1 MQHRRPVAEHCSD
14 DNFAQQSNLVPS
26 HREIGTPCG
35 NEYIIGHMH
44 PQLSGEILAAL
55 IRDEIEAHGPI
66 TLARFIELA
75 LYHPEFG
82 YYTRGPNIGP
92 RGDFLTSPETSPAF
106 GQLLARHCVEVDALL
121 DHPEEFHIIECG
133 PGRGTLA
140 SDLLDTLSADFPV
153 LFDRCH
159 YWLVEISPALR
170 GLQREG
176 LIPRYDGRV
185 TWAGSLEDLPA
196 GLNGALIGNEFVDAF
211 PVHVLE
217 NREGVLLEQY
227 VATSPDG
234 AFQIEYHRPSDPRLV
249 DFLRRYDIE
258 LAPGDVVEVNL
269 ETASWFREAS
279 RVLER
284 GIVTLI
290 DYGDTQPGR
299 YSQQRREGTLLG
311 YYAGAVTPDILAHP
325 GDQDITALVDFTALQ
340 DEATGADFPVLGMTR
355 QATFLVGLGLGTTI
369 TAGSHTTELNAAL
382 NYRRGLQTLVS
393 MEGLGRF
400 HVLLLGKGVDADT
413 AATSLSG
420 LKYAGLL

>member
-1 MQHRRPVAEHCSD
+1 
-14 DNFAQQSNLVPS
+14 
-26 HREIGTPCG
+26 
-35 NEYIIGHMH
+35 MH
-44 PQLSGEILAAL
+44 PQLSGETLASL
-55 IRDEIEAHGPI
+55 IRDEIEANGPV

-75 LYHPEFG
+75 LYHPEHG

-106 GQLLARHCVEVDALL
+106 GQLLARHCAEIDVLL
-121 DHPEEFHIIECG
+121 RHPAEFHIIECG

-140 SDLLDTLSADFPV
+140 EDLLDTLSADLPA
-153 LFDRCH
+153 LFERCQ
-159 YWLVEISPALR
+159 YWFVEISPSLR
-170 GLQREG
+170 GLQRER
-176 LIPRYDGRV
+176 LVPRYEGRV
-185 TWAGSLEDLPA
+185 SWAGSLEDLPT

-217 NREGVLLEQY
+217 NREGVLREQF
-227 VATSPDG
+227 VANSQDG
-234 AFQIEYHRPSDPRLV
+234 AFHIEYRGPSDPRLEE
-249 DFLRRYDIE
+249 FLRRYNIE
-258 LAPGDVVEVNL
+258 LAPGEVIEVNL
-269 ETASWFREAS
+269 ESAGWFREAS
-279 RVLER
+279 RVLGR

-325 GDQDITALVDFTALQ
+325 GEQDITALVDFTALQ
-340 DEATGADFPVLGMTR
+340 DEATEAGFSAIGMTR

-369 TAGSHTTELNAAL
+369 TAERHTAELNAAL

-400 HVLLLGKGVDADT
+400 HVLLLGKGVDAGT

>member
-1 MQHRRPVAEHCSD
+1 
-14 DNFAQQSNLVPS
+14 
-26 HREIGTPCG
+26 
-35 NEYIIGHMH
+35 MH
-44 PQLSGEILAAL
+44 PQLSGEMLAPL
-55 IRDEIEAHGPI
+55 IRGEIEAHGPI

-75 LYHPEFG
+75 LYHPEYG
-82 YYTRGPNIGP
+82 YYTRGPNMGP
-92 RGDFLTSPETSPAF
+92 RGDFLTSPETSSAF
-106 GQLLARHCVEVDALL
+106 GQLLARHCAEIDVLL
-121 DHPEEFHIIECG
+121 GHPSEFHIIECG

-140 SDLLDTLSADFPV
+140 GDLLDTLSADFPA
-153 LFDRCH
+153 LFKRCR

-170 GLQREG
+170 ARQAERLV
-176 LIPRYDGRV
+176 PRYEGRV
-185 TWAGSLEDLPA
+185 SWAGSLEELPA

-217 NREGVLLEQY
+217 NREGVLLEQF
-227 VATSPDG
+227 VANAPDG
-234 AFQIEYHRPSDPRLV
+234 GFLPEYHKSSDPRLEE
-249 DFLRRYDIE
+249 FLRRYRIE
-258 LAPGDVVEVNL
+258 LALGEVIEVNL
-269 ETASWFREAS
+269 ESAGWFRQAS
-279 RVLER
+279 RVLQR
-284 GIVTLI
+284 GIITLI

-325 GDQDITALVDFTALQ
+325 GDKDITALVDFTALR
-340 DEATGADFPVLGMTR
+340 DEATDAGFSVIGMTR

-369 TAGSHTTELNAAL
+369 TAENHDTELNAAL
-382 NYRRGLQTLVS
+382 NFRRGLQTLVS